1 MEQRYTSLEWAAMQG
16 GHEVLAVTKAPIK
29 LPFLQELTE
38 ARMYRGRDTLQGKT
52 AEELARVAY
61 LMLMMLEI
69 LRTEDNSFA
78 KNYSLNTLGSANF
91 VGLRTG
97 SSDLHNILAVLN
109 NQNDYADRIIVNA
122 AISVPTLQIRRYL
135 RDIENDRKQ
144 IGIDRAFLKKLDD
157 FFKISDSS
165 LKEIRRV
172 AADWNYASP
181 TEKGTIRRQIK
192 NALQSTNHQNDLLI
206 HFRTKL

>member
-1 MEQRYTSLEWAAMQG
+1 
-16 GHEVLAVTKAPIK
+16 
-29 LPFLQELTE
+29 
-38 ARMYRGRDTLQGKT
+38 
-52 AEELARVAY
+52 
-61 LMLMMLEI
+61 
-69 LRTEDNSFA
+69 
-78 KNYSLNTLGSANF
+78 
-91 VGLRTG
+91 
-97 SSDLHNILAVLN
+97 VLN